1 MKSVEGHPGELAG
14 ELPAVSGDHFVGI
27 DFGTT
32 NTAVG
37 LAGRDGSVAL
47 AALSSVDG
55 GGASPSDPSG
65 PTSQAGQT
73 SQIRPATTTTW
84 RTVLYFEPD
93 SGAGRGVY
101 AGAPAIRRYVDAE
114 GEGRLVQSIKSHLAS
129 ASFTRTMIGGKTW
142 TLEALVAVFLR
153 GLRAGAGV
161 PLGTRAVVGRP
172 VRYWGAGNE
181 ADDER
186 AVARMRTALSAAG
199 FSEVVFEL
207 EPIAA
212 ALRYATRLDH
222 EELLLVAD
230 FGGGTSDFSLVRV
243 GPHIGPGETRAVL
256 ATGGLAIGGDS
267 FDARIIDARVAP
279 ALGRDT
285 SYRDAFGAV
294 TVVPTWLFSRLR
306 RWHHLSFLKDADTLR
321 LLERLESG
329 ALAPER
335 IDRLIRVVKEDL
347 GLPLHQA
354 VERGKLALSASDQA
368 TLACAELDLSLGL
381 TRPDFEDWIAPE
393 LDAVDAVVN
402 GVLERAGVSAREVD
416 SVFATGGSSLVPAI
430 RRRLGAR
437 FGAAKLAGGD
447 ELTSIAWGLA
457 ARARQVFG

>member
-1 MKSVEGHPGELAG
+1 MNSPAG
-14 ELPAVSGDHFVGI
+14 PAAPPDAGAPPAVADRSAAASDRFVGI

-37 LAGRDGSVAL
+37 RASRDGAVAL
-47 AALSSVDG
+47 AQLPGLDNDV
-55 GGASPSDPSG
+55 PS
-65 PTSQAGQT
+65 
-73 SQIRPATTTTW
+73 TTW

-93 SGAGRGVY
+93 ATVH
-101 AGAPAIRRYVDAE
+101 AGAPAIRRYVEAE

-142 TLEALVAVFLR
+142 TLEALVAEFLR
-153 GLRAGAGV
+153 SLRAGADV
-161 PLGTRAVVGRP
+161 PLGGRAVVGRP
-172 VRYWGAGNE
+172 VRYWGAGDD
-181 ADDER
+181 ADDAR
-186 AVARMRTALSAAG
+186 AVGRMRAALAAAG

-212 ALRYATRLDH
+212 ALRYAARLDH

-243 GPHIGPGETRAVL
+243 GPRVAPGDTRAVL

-267 FDARIIDARVAP
+267 FDARIIDAMVAP

-285 SYRDAFGAV
+285 TYRDAFGAL
-294 TVVPTWLFSRLR
+294 TPVPTWLFARLR

-321 LLERLESG
+321 LLDRLERG
-329 ALAPER
+329 ATAPER
-335 IDRLIRVVKEDL
+335 IDRLVRVVKEDL

-354 VERGKLALSASDQA
+354 VERGKLALSASDEAQ
-368 TLACAELDLSLGL
+368 LSCQELDLSLAL
-381 TRPDFEDWIAPE
+381 ARPDFERWIGPE
-393 LDAVDAVVN
+393 LEAVDAVVS
-402 GVLERAGVSAREVD
+402 GVLERAGVSPGDVD

-430 RRRLGAR
+430 RRRLGDR
-437 FGAAKLAGGD
+437 FGEDKLAGGE

-457 ARARQVFG
+457 ARARQLFS